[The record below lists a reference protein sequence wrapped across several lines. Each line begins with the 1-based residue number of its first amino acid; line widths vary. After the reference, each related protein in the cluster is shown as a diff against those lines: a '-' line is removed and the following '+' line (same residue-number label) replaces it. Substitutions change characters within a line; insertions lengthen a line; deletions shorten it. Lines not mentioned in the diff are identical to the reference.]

1 MSQTTEATA
10 NTALTDVGPDST
22 GWWRSIGRRLDD
34 RLTAPVDIASLAL
47 FRIAFGGMLVIQF
60 LGYLATVVLGRD
72 YIAASWIN
80 PPMHF
85 KYYGFEWVKAW
96 PGIGMYLHIAALGVL
111 AFMIMRGTRY
121 RVSAALFCV
130 GFGYLFLLEQ
140 ATYLNHYYLVWL
152 VSLLMIIV
160 PAHRAH
166 SSDARRNPAIRSKTA
181 PTWAL
186 WLLRFQIAVVY
197 FFGGV
202 AKLNADWLAGKPLNL
217 WLGRRA
223 DHWLWGNLLQ
233 HDWAP
238 YFFSYGGLLFD
249 LLVVPFIMWRRT
261 RVYAFLFAISFHLM
275 NATLFNIGIFPWMML
290 AATTL
295 FCEPDWPRRVARR
308 FGIFKGSF
316 GAPTDGVALH
326 AEATGTRRSWSRRVL
341 ATAVALY
348 VAVQILFPLRH
359 FLYPGNASWTEE
371 GHRFAW
377 HMMLR
382 SKRSRT
388 VFIVHNR
395 AADST
400 YVVDPRDHISARWN
414 RKMASRPDMVL
425 QFAHFLADEARKNGA
440 DSVGVRALARAG
452 LNGREPQL
460 LIDPKVDLAAVTRSL
475 ESADW
480 IMPLAHDV
488 PTTQEEVAL
497 RPRTASAL
505 ESPADRVR
513 NPAMNR

>member
-1 MSQTTEATA
+1 
-10 NTALTDVGPDST
+10 
-22 GWWRSIGRRLDD
+22 
-34 RLTAPVDIASLAL
+34 
-47 FRIAFGGMLVIQF
+47 
-60 LGYLATVVLGRD
+60 
-72 YIAASWIN
+72 
-80 PPMHF
+80 
-85 KYYGFEWVKAW
+85 
-96 PGIGMYLHIAALGVL
+96 
-111 AFMIMRGTRY
+111 MIMRGIRY
-121 RVSAALFCV
+121 RLAAGLFCV

-186 WLLRFQIAVVY
+186 WLLRFQIGLVY

-202 AKLNADWLAGKPLNL
+202 AKLNADWLAGKPLDL

-223 DHWLWGNLLQ
+223 GHWLWGNLLQ

-295 FCEPDWPRRVARR
+295 FCEPDWPRRFRL
-308 FGIFKGSF
+308 FNKIF
-316 GAPTDGVALH
+316 GAREEGGSAADDLFENTEENGAMQDAPI
-326 AEATGTRRSWSRRVL
+326 RVL
-341 ATAVALY
+341 NRSIRGSRFLAHRLLPATVALY
-348 VAVQILFPLRH
+348 VAIQIVMPLRH

-425 QFAHFLADEARKNGA
+425 QFAHFLADEARKHGA

-452 LNGREPQL
+452 LNGRDQQL

-480 IMPLAHDV
+480 IMPLEQDV
-488 PTTQEEVAL
+488 SNTREEVAL
-497 RPRTASAL
+497 RPRTASAH
-505 ESPADRVR
+505 ESRAGRVR
-513 NPAMNR
+513 NPTIDR